1 MPLKRGNSNKVVSEN
16 IKELMDEYKHGD
28 GKIGNNRPTSAKKA
42 QKMAVAIAL
51 RNAGKSRKS
60 SSRAR

>member
-1 MPLKRGNSNKVVSEN
+1 MPLKRGKSDEVVSEN

-28 GKIGNNRPTSAKKA
+28 GKIGNNRRTSAAKA

-51 RNAGKSRKS
+51 KKAGKSRKPP
-60 SSRAR
+60 SRAR

>member
-1 MPLKRGNSNKVVSEN
+1 MPLKRGKSDKVVSEN

-28 GKIGNNRPTSAKKA
+28 GKIGNNRPASAKKA

-51 RNAGKSRKS
+51 RKAGKSRKS

>member
-1 MPLKRGNSNKVVSEN
+1 MPLKRGKSDKVVSEN
-16 IKELMDEYKHGD
+16 IKELMDEYKHGN

-51 RNAGKSRKS
+51 RKAEKSRKP

>member
-1 MPLKRGNSNKVVSEN
+1 VPLKRGKSDKVVSEN
-16 IKELMDEYKHGD
+16 IKALLDEYRRGD

-51 RNAGKSRKS
+51 RKAGKSRKP

>member
-1 MPLKRGNSNKVVSEN
+1 MPLKQGKSDKVVSEN

-51 RNAGKSRKS
+51 RKAGKSRKP